1 MRHLIRAFLSCAL
14 LACVAADAQGQ
25 RKGRPQRP
33 PESQED
39 PSAELLTL
47 VAPERLHHSRMFG
60 RASASF
66 YESRVV
72 AEVGLVALEGGR
84 RNRFDM
90 KASFVVNGA
99 TLKEPKTVKL
109 VFVPLNGGALRA
121 NALPLTAEADG
132 TRHDL
137 GLAKRTEEGEAPV
150 EFHSRINFQLYK
162 ALADGKQVRLRLGSA
177 VVTLGPAELVALRD
191 LYGII
196 GTEPPGRK
204 F

>member
-1 MRHLIRAFLSCAL
+1 MRHLIRALLSCAL

-25 RKGRPQRP
+25 RKSRPQRP

-39 PSAELLTL
+39 PSLGLLTL
-47 VAPERLHHSRMFG
+47 VSPERIQHSRGFG
-60 RASASF
+60 RAIATY
-66 YESRVV
+66 YESRVI
-72 AEVGLVALEGGR
+72 AEVGLVALSGAPR
-84 RNRFDM
+84 TKLDM
-90 KASFVVNGA
+90 KASFIVSGT
-99 TLKEPKTVKL
+99 TLKEPRTVKL
-109 VFVPLNGGALRA
+109 VFAPMWGRTPRADALR
-121 NALPLTAEADG
+121 LTAEADG
-132 TRHDL
+132 KRHDL

-162 ALADGKQVRLRLGSA
+162 ALADSKQVMLRLGA
-177 VVTLGPAELVALRD
+177 TTFTLGAEELAALRD